1 MGRGWPGDLLC
12 RAARQWGLPLASRR
26 FVHLIPA
33 SLRRDHAGLIQRFL
47 SWLSASI
54 PISSPFLKPGVHRA

>member
-1 MGRGWPGDLLC
+1 MGRGLPGDLLC

-47 SWLSASI
+47 SSDLGRVVRWVGIWVGLYC
-54 PISSPFLKPGVHRA
+54 R